1 MSLRNKAI
9 RKRILRR
16 AQREE
21 PGAVGLNL
29 VPMIDIFTSLLIFL
43 MLTSTTVQTLR
54 TPKSL
59 TLPLS
64 ASAQPPNDT
73 PVLTVSMDGIT
84 LQGNAVMSTADAM
97 AASGAVLPA
106 LKAQLML
113 APLQAV
119 QGEADGRKTR
129 GEINIV
135 ADRAV
140 PYTLLKK
147 IMATCGDAE
156 FARISLSVNRRSTL
170 GAGAGAAS

>member
-16 AQREE
+16 AGRDE
-21 PGAVGLNL
+21 PGAIGLNL

-54 TPKSL
+54 TPKAL

-73 PVLTVSMDGIT
+73 PVLTVSSENIT
-84 LQGNAVMSTADAM
+84 LQGDIVMTLQQAQAET
-97 AASGAVLPA
+97 GAVLA
-106 LKAQLML
+106 DLKARLLL
-113 APLQAV
+113 APLVTV
-119 QGEADGRKTR
+119 QGDDSGNLTR

-135 ADRAV
+135 ADRAI
-140 PYTLLKK
+140 PYALLKK
-147 IMATCGDAE
+147 IMATCGDAK
-156 FARISLSVNRRSTL
+156 FARISLSVNRRSMV
-170 GAGAGAAS
+170 GAGATP

>member
-1 MSLRNKAI
+1 MSLRNQAV

-16 AQREE
+16 AQRQE

-84 LQGNAVMSTADAM
+84 LQGNTIMRTEDAL
-97 AASGAVLPA
+97 AATSPTLPM
-106 LKAQLML
+106 LRDQLVL
-113 APLQAV
+113 APLVSVEGQTEGP
-119 QGEADGRKTR
+119 QTR

-140 PYTLLKK
+140 PYALLKK
-147 IMATCGDAE
+147 IMATCGEAQ

-170 GAGAGAAS
+170 APAGATP

>member
-16 AQREE
+16 AGRDD
-21 PGAVGLNL
+21 PGSIGLNL

-54 TPKSL
+54 TPKAL

-73 PVLTVSMDGIT
+73 PVLTVSTEGIS
-84 LQGNAVMSTADAM
+84 LQGEPIMSMDDALTT
-97 AASGAVLPA
+97 SGNVLVA
-106 LKAQLML
+106 LKTRLLL
-113 APLQAV
+113 APLVTV
-119 QGEADGRKTR
+119 QGTETGNLTR

-140 PYTLLKK
+140 PYVLLKK
-147 IMATCGDAE
+147 IMATCGEAK
-156 FARISLSVNRRSTL
+156 FARISLSVNRRSIN
-170 GAGAGAAS
+170 AVGAAR

>member
-1 MSLRNKAI
+1 MSLRSKAI

-16 AQREE
+16 AGRDE
-21 PGAVGLNL
+21 PGAIGLNL

-73 PVLTVSMDGIT
+73 PVLTVSSENIT
-84 LQGNAVMSTADAM
+84 LQGEVVMTLQQAQAD
-97 AASGAVLPA
+97 SGAILA
-106 LKAQLML
+106 DLKNRLML
-113 APLQAV
+113 APLVTV
-119 QGEADGRKTR
+119 QGDDSGNLTR

-135 ADRAV
+135 ADRAI
-140 PYTLLKK
+140 PYALLKK
-147 IMATCGDAE
+147 IMATCGDAK
-156 FARISLSVNRRSTL
+156 FARISLSVNRRSMI
-170 GAGAGAAS
+170 GGGENP

>member
-16 AQREE
+16 AQRGE

-54 TPKSL
+54 TPKAL

-73 PVLTVSMDGIT
+73 PVLAVGTENIS
-84 LQGNAVMSTADAM
+84 LQGEPIMSMEEAL
-97 AASGAVLPA
+97 ASPGNVLAA
-106 LKAQLML
+106 LKAKLML
-113 APLQAV
+113 APLV
-119 QGEADGRKTR
+119 TIQGTDTGDLTR

-135 ADRAV
+135 ADRAI
-140 PYTLLKK
+140 PYVLLKK
-147 IMATCGDAE
+147 IMATCGDAK
-156 FARISLSVNRRSTL
+156 FARISLSVNRRSSI
-170 GAGAGAAS
+170 AAAGAAR